1 MGKLSKEEAARFGG
15 ARWMVDYIKEHGI
28 EAAEKEL
35 EMRGI
40 RHMPLGLNK
49 TDVKKFEE
57 YEKKN
62 TLSTVLIM
70 SCMVLR
76 DEFEFGTKRMN
87 QFIRGFNRR
96 TECILDDFVQ
106 WKDFKKLIEEE
117 TGIEL
122 PLPDEF
128 MEGE

>member
-1 MGKLSKEEAARFGG
+1 MGKLSKEEAARYSG
-15 ARWMVDYIKEHGI
+15 ANWLIEYAKKNGL

-87 QFIRGFNRR
+87 QFIKGFNRR

-122 PLPDEF
+122 PLPEEF